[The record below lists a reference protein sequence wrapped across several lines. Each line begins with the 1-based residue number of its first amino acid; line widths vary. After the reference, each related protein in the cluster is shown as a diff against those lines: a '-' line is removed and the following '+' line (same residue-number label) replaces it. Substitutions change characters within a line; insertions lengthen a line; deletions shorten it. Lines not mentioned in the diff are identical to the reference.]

1 MKIKKL
7 FALTAALNILLSCFT
22 ACGGQ
27 TESINT
33 TEKNT
38 VESEQENKEDTVLT
52 LALTGSPEI
61 QDVIDEFNAADN
73 GYQIEVKRYRENIG
87 EDGLPITYTDE
98 EAQYADMEI
107 LQDIINTD
115 EIDIICSE
123 SFFSNIYY
131 EILKSKGAY
140 ADLYQFMAEDTE
152 VNTDTLNQHVLSLN
166 EVDGKLCSL
175 PTFYGITTM
184 IGETQYV
191 GSKENW
197 TVDEFIS
204 RWEQMPENATISN
217 SRQSENVYYVMLRN
231 NLEAFVDHE
240 HAQVHFDS
248 PDFKRLLE
256 FCGSFESN
264 HGQKGTYDY
273 DAPKF
278 VEKFYID
285 GFMGADGAAQGDFY
299 DDGKQYT
306 MVGFPSSDGEGA
318 FLSDRGVRY
327 SISAKSSPDEQAGA
341 WQFIRT
347 LATYEYQMSHVISLI
362 DDGHPDGP
370 YYSSEM
376 GFCINNRAFE
386 ETAQGIMEG
395 TYYGG
400 TAEDKG
406 KEYEIT
412 LPTQEDYEK
421 ITAYIN
427 SIDRWETS
435 SHGPLWN
442 IINEEIMYYFAG
454 ERTLDQTVELI
465 QSRASIWIA
474 EQS

>member
-1 MKIKKL
+1 MKPTRL
-7 FALTAALNILLSCFT
+7 FALILTAMFLLT
-22 ACGGQ
+22 GCGGQ
-27 TESINT
+27 TEEI
-33 TEKNT
+33 ERD
-38 VESEQENKEDTVLT
+38 QENNSETEQKGDIVLT

-98 EAQYADMEI
+98 EQQYADMEI
-107 LQDIINTD
+107 LQDIINSD
-115 EIDIICSE
+115 EIDLICDV
-123 SFFSNIYY
+123 SFANRIYY
-131 EILKSKGAY
+131 EILKNKGAF
-140 ADLYQFMAEDTE
+140 ADLYPFMAEDEE
-152 VNTDTLNQHVLSLN
+152 VNTDTLNQYVLSLN
-166 EVDGKLCSL
+166 EIDGKLYSL

-184 IGETQYV
+184 IGNKEYV
-191 GSKENW
+191 GSTENW
-197 TVDEFIS
+197 TVDEFMA
-204 RWEQMPENATISN
+204 RWEQMPENATIQGT
-217 SRQSENVYYVMLRN
+217 RYSENVYYVILRN
-231 NLEAFVDHE
+231 NLEAFVDYE

-278 VEKFYID
+278 VEEFYID

-299 DDGKQYT
+299 DDGVRYT
-306 MVGFPSSDGEGA
+306 MVGFPSADREGA
-318 FLSDRGVRY
+318 FLSDRGVSY
-327 SISAKSSPDEQAGA
+327 AISAKSTPEEQAGA
-341 WQFIRT
+341 WEFIRSFV
-347 LATYEYQMSHVISLI
+347 TYEYQMSHVIPLI

-370 YYSSEM
+370 RYSSEM
-376 GFCINNRAFE
+376 GFCINHRAFE
-386 ETAQGIMEG
+386 ETAKGIMDG

-400 TAEDKG
+400 TYEDKG

-412 LPTQEDYEK
+412 LPMQEDYEK
-421 ITAYIN
+421 IVNYIH
-427 SIDRWETS
+427 SIDRWETT

-442 IINEEIMYYFAG
+442 IINEEIMYYFTG

>member
-1 MKIKKL
+1 MKKTKL
-7 FALTAALNILLSCFT
+7 SAFILALTMASGALTA
-22 ACGGQ
+22 CGAQNESIRSDSENSRQ
-27 TESINT
+27 TE
-33 TEKNT
+33 
-38 VESEQENKEDTVLT
+38 QKEDIVLT
-52 LALTGSPEI
+52 IAVNGTPDM
-61 QDVIDEFNAADN
+61 QDVIDAFNAAEN
-73 GYQIEVKRYRENIG
+73 GYRIEMKQYRELTG
-87 EDGLPITYTDE
+87 ADGLPITYTDE

-115 EIDIICSE
+115 EIDIICSQ
-123 SFFSNIYY
+123 SFFNNVYY
-131 EILKSKGAY
+131 EILKNKGAY

-152 VNTDTLNQHVLSLN
+152 VNTDTLNRHVLSLN

-191 GSKENW
+191 GTKENW

-204 RWEQMPENATISN
+204 RWEQMPGNATISN

-273 DAPKF
+273 DAPQF
-278 VEKFYID
+278 VQEFYID

-299 DDGKQYT
+299 DDGRRYT
-306 MVGFPSSDGEGA
+306 MVGFPSADGDGA
-318 FLSDRGVRY
+318 FLSDRAY
-327 SISAKSSPDEQAGA
+327 SYAISAKSSPDEQKGA
-341 WQFIRT
+341 WEFIRSFV
-347 LATYEYQMSHVISLI
+347 TYEYQMSHVIPLV

-370 YYSSEM
+370 RYSSEI
-376 GFCINNRAFE
+376 GLCINNRAFE
-386 ETAQGIMEG
+386 ETAKGIMDG

-400 TAEDKG
+400 TYEDKG

-412 LPTQEDYEK
+412 LPTQEDYERL
-421 ITAYIN
+421 TAYIQ
-427 SIDRWETS
+427 SIQRWETR

-442 IINEEIMYYFAG
+442 IINEEIMYYFSG
-454 ERTLDQTVELI
+454 ERTLDETVELI
-465 QSRASIWIA
+465 QSRASIWIS